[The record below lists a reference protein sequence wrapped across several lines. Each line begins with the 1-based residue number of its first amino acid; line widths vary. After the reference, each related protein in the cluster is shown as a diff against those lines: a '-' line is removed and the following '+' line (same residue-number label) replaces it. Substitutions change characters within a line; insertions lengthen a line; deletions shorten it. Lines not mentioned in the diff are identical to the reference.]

1 MLKPQATATRDLV
14 SLDGLWRFALDTTAG
29 ATPWTSRL
37 ATRLEAAVPASY
49 NDLFT
54 DPAVRNHVGI
64 VWYQRTVRVPRGWAG
79 HRVVLRFDAA
89 THAAAVYADDTLV
102 AEHTGG
108 DTPLEAALTRTVEP
122 RAGVPLTAGGA
133 NRPPHPTKPPRP
145 PTPR

>member
-54 DPAVRNHVGI
+54 DPAIRNHVGI

-79 HRVVLRFDAA
+79 HRVVLRLDAA
-89 THAAAVYADDTLV
+89 PPAAAVYADDPPTP
-102 AEHTGG
+102 EHTGG
-108 DTPLEAALTRTVEP
+108 SPPFEADPPGIVDPGAEP
-122 RAGVPLTAGGA
+122 RLTVGVENRLT
-133 NRPPHPTKPPRP
+133 TL
-145 PTPR
+145 TI